1 MGAGEVVAMGGET
14 RLLESNA
21 QLGFG
26 FGPPASTGEVEPAP
40 RAERFLSGAEGDFF
54 VGEQGLAEYLEA
66 HQQGWVVKLKVLVSE
81 FDYTQF
87 YGRYKDD
94 GGRRPIHPRVMLG
107 LIVYGIT
114 QGKWSLRELER
125 LARMDLGAMWMSGR
139 VQPDHSTIGKFI
151 QLHAQLLSEQFF
163 TTLVKQLVR
172 KLHLSAGTVGL
183 DGTVIAA
190 AASHYRML
198 RAEALRAAALS
209 EQAERMLAA
218 RQAARELAGRAG
230 AATLLA
236 PQEPE
241 AVVQP
246 TKHGPLRPS
255 YKPSALRHESGL
267 VIAQAVHASSET
279 AVVTGLLQQH
289 RAVFAVEPGRL
300 LGDAGYHTLEM
311 LSELAAREI
320 DVLIPAGRTYAQ
332 QPWEKRQAKRK
343 LPKSAFRYDAEAEVY
358 HCPGQRLLARA
369 GGDRDRHGRRYV
381 RYRGDCRGCAL
392 REHCTKSKTG
402 RTLKRYAGEELK
414 EAMAAVLQQP
424 AALRQLRRRGSIIEP
439 LWADLRERQRLTRF
453 HRRGLAKVKLE
464 FALHC
469 AAYNLRKVAVGAG
482 LALLFTLSIRSAHRR
497 HLVAIGWI
505 ILPSRL

>member
-1 MGAGEVVAMGGET
+1 MGGET
-14 RLLESNA
+14 RLLGSNA

-26 FGPPASTGEVEPAP
+26 CARHASTGEVEPAP

-54 VGEQGLAEYLEA
+54 VGEQGLAEYLVA

-81 FDYTQF
+81 LDYSQF

-151 QLHAQLLSEQFF
+151 QLHAELLSEQFF

-172 KLHLSAGTVGL
+172 KLHLSAGTVGM

-198 RAEALRAAALS
+198 RAEALREAALS
-209 EQAERMLAA
+209 EQAERILVE

-230 AATLLA
+230 AATMLA

-289 RAVFAVEPGRL
+289 RAVFAVEPRRL
-300 LGDAGYHTLEM
+300 LGDAGYHTLEL
-311 LSELAAREI
+311 LSEFAAARS
-320 DVLIPAGRTYAQ
+320 T
-332 QPWEKRQAKRK
+332 
-343 LPKSAFRYDAEAEVY
+343 
-358 HCPGQRLLARA
+358 C
-369 GGDRDRHGRRYV
+369 
-381 RYRGDCRGCAL
+381 
-392 REHCTKSKTG
+392 
-402 RTLKRYAGEELK
+402 
-414 EAMAAVLQQP
+414 
-424 AALRQLRRRGSIIEP
+424 
-439 LWADLRERQRLTRF
+439 
-453 HRRGLAKVKLE
+453 
-464 FALHC
+464 
-469 AAYNLRKVAVGAG
+469 
-482 LALLFTLSIRSAHRR
+482 
-497 HLVAIGWI
+497 
-505 ILPSRL
+505 

>member
-1 MGAGEVVAMGGET
+1 MGGET
-14 RLLESNA
+14 RVLESNA

-26 FGPPASTGEVEPAP
+26 FAPPASIGEVEPAP
-40 RAERFLSGAEGDFF
+40 REERFLSGAEGDFF

-81 FDYTQF
+81 LDYSQF
-87 YGRYKDD
+87 YCRYKDD

-125 LARMDLGAMWMSGR
+125 LARMDLGAMWLSGR

-151 QLHAQLLSEQFF
+151 QLHEQLLSEQFF

-172 KLHLSAGTVGL
+172 KLHLSAGTVAL

-198 RAEALRAAALS
+198 RAEALRAVALS
-209 EQAERMLAA
+209 EQAERILVE

-246 TKHGPLRPS
+246 TKHGPSRPS

-289 RAVFAVEPGRL
+289 RAVFAVEPRRL
-300 LGDAGYHTLEM
+300 LGDAGYHTLEV
-311 LSELAAREI
+311 LSELATREI

-332 QPWEKRQAKRK
+332 QPWERQGKRK
-343 LPKSAFRYDAEAEVY
+343 LPKSAFRYDAEADVY

-369 GGDRDRHGRRYV
+369 GGDRDRHGRSYV

-392 REHCTKSKTG
+392 RDHCTKSKTS
-402 RTLKRYAGEELK
+402 RVLKRYAGEEIK

-424 AALRQLRRRGSIIEP
+424 AALRQLRRRGAIIEP

-482 LALLFTLSIRSAHRR
+482 LALLFTLSIRSAQRR

-505 ILPSRL
+505 ILPLRF

>member
-1 MGAGEVVAMGGET
+1 MGGET
-14 RLLESNA
+14 CLLESNA

-26 FGPPASTGEVEPAP
+26 FARPASTGEVEQAP
-40 RAERFLSGAEGDFF
+40 GEERFLSGAEGDFF
-54 VGEQGLAEYLEA
+54 VGAQGLAEYLEA

-81 FDYTQF
+81 LDYSAF
-87 YGRYKDD
+87 YGRYKDE
-94 GGRRPIHPRVMLG
+94 GGRRPIHPRVLLG

-151 QLHAQLLSEQFF
+151 QLHEQILSEQFF

-172 KLHLSAGTVGL
+172 KLHLGAGTVGL

-198 RAEALRAAALS
+198 RAEALREAALS
-209 EQAERMLAA
+209 EQAERTLAA

-289 RAVFAVEPGRL
+289 QAVFAVEPRRL
-300 LGDAGYHTLEM
+300 LGDAGYHTLAM
-311 LSELAAREI
+311 LGEFAAREI
-320 DVLIPAGRTYAQ
+320 DVLLPAGRTYAQ
-332 QPWEKRQAKRK
+332 QPWEQRKGKRK
-343 LPKSAFRYDAEAEVY
+343 LPKSAFRYDAEADVY
-358 HCPGQRLLARA
+358 HCPGQRLLTRA
-369 GGDRDRHGRRYV
+369 GDDRDRHGRRYV
-381 RYRGDCRGCAL
+381 RYRGDCCGCAL
-392 REHCTKSKTG
+392 REHCTKSKTN
-402 RTLKRYAGEELK
+402 RVLKRYAGEELK

-424 AALRQLRRRGSIIEP
+424 AARRQLRRRGALIEP
-439 LWADLRERQRLTRF
+439 LWADLRERQRLNRF

-482 LALLFTLSIRSAHRR
+482 LALFFTLSIRAAHRR
-497 HLVAIGWI
+497 QLVALGWI
-505 ILPSRL
+505 ILPSPL